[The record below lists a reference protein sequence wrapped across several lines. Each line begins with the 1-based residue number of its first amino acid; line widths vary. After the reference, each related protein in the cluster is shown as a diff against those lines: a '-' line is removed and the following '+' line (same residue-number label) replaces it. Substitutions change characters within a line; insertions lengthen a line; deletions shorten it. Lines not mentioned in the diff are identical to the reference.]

1 MSMATARNSISKTK
15 GTKTTEKVKA
25 SYDPQKAAA
34 SKASKASAKKDSGK
48 TCPYCGHKI
57 GR

>member
-1 MSMATARNSISKTK
+1 MATAKNSTSISKTK
-15 GTKTTEKVKA
+15 GAKTTEKVKA
-25 SYDPQKAAA
+25 SYDPQKAA
-34 SKASKASAKKDSGK
+34 ASKASAKKDSGK

>member
-1 MSMATARNSISKTK
+1 MAKASNTSTSKTK

-34 SKASKASAKKDSGK
+34 NKASKTSAKKGSGN

>member
-1 MSMATARNSISKTK
+1 MATAKNSTSISKTK
-15 GTKTTEKVKA
+15 GAKTTEKVKA

-34 SKASKASAKKDSGK
+34 SKASKTSAKKGSGN

>member
-1 MSMATARNSISKTK
+1 MATARNSTSKTK
-15 GTKTTEKVKA
+15 GIKTTEKVTL

-34 SKASKASAKKDSGK
+34 SKASKTSATKKSSGTK
-48 TCPYCGHKI
+48 CPRCGYSI

>member
-1 MSMATARNSISKTK
+1 MSMATARNSTSKTK
-15 GTKTTEKVKA
+15 GIKTTEKVTL

-34 SKASKASAKKDSGK
+34 SKASKTSAKKGSGN